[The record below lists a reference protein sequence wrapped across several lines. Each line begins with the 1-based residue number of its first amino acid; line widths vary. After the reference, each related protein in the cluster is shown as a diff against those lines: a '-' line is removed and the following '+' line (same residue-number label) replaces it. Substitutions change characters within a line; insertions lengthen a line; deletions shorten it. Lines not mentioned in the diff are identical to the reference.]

1 MRCRE
6 CHAETDRLDGAHLR
20 DCCGLTLQ
28 EYALRHGLALDA
40 LLAPAQLDRPD
51 DPAAYPPPPAPA
63 DRGARLTLAA
73 LACAGR
79 LARED
84 GFELVPGEVRL
95 LDQLLWLEARLAP
108 LGFRFRQEYRG
119 GGRGGHRAV
128 ALNRLKRPRPGRA
141 PPALDFAALD
151 EAGRARFAALALAGC
166 AVRRGAYLFL
176 HPAPGAAGAALADWL
191 RDACGIGLTELE
203 PPDGRVWLR
212 TTAPADGERLLARL
226 LPQLREI
233 PQALERLEAGG
244 PEAAVVKEQ
253 GIDAAHFI
261 TDHPGACAN
270 LHGGHYAVRVR
281 LRDRIDPGTG
291 FVMDYGDLK
300 RVLRARVVDALDHR
314 ALNYAAPELAWRSS
328 TELLAAWIWERLIEY
343 LPTLDGL
350 EIHETRTS
358 CCQYRGPGLEEF
370 LRDGRSPALG
380 HFQRPELGRDR
391 PAAGPRRLRLVRG

>member
-1 MRCRE
+1 M
-6 CHAETDRLDGAHLR
+6 
-20 DCCGLTLQ
+20 
-28 EYALRHGLALDA
+28 
-40 LLAPAQLDRPD
+40 
-51 DPAAYPPPPAPA
+51 
-63 DRGARLTLAA
+63 
-73 LACAGR
+73 
-79 LARED
+79 
-84 GFELVPGEVRL
+84 PGEVRL
-95 LDQLLWLEARLAP
+95 LDQLLWLETRLAP

-119 GGRGGHRAV
+119 GERGGHRVV
-128 ALNRLKRPRPGRA
+128 ALNRLKRPRPERA
-141 PPALDFAALD
+141 PPVLGFAALD
-151 EAGRARFAALALAGC
+151 EAERARYAAVALTGC
-166 AVRRGAYLFL
+166 ALRRGAYLFL
-176 HPAPGAAGAALADWL
+176 HPAPGPDGEALAAWL
-191 RDACGIGLTELE
+191 RGACGIELAELE
-203 PPDGRVWLR
+203 PPDERVWLR
-212 TTAPADGERLLARL
+212 TATPADAERLLARL

-253 GIDAAHFI
+253 GLDAAHFI

-300 RVLRARVVDALDHR
+300 RILRTRIIDALDHR

-391 PAAGPRRLRLVRG
+391 PLAGARRLRLVRG

>member
-1 MRCRE
+1 MRCLE

-20 DCCGLTLQ
+20 ACCGLTLQ

-40 LLAPAQLDRPD
+40 LLAPDQLDRAD
-51 DPAAYPPPPAPA
+51 DPADYPPPPNPA
-63 DRGARLTLAA
+63 DRDARLTLAA

-79 LARED
+79 IVRED
-84 GFELVPGEVRL
+84 GFELAPGEVRL

-119 GGRGGHRAV
+119 GGRGGHRAA
-128 ALNRLKRPRPGRA
+128 ALNRLKRPAPERA
-141 PPALDFAALD
+141 PAPLGFAALD
-151 EAGRARFAALALAGC
+151 EGERARFAALVLTCC
-166 AVRRGAYLFL
+166 AARRGAYLFL
-176 HPAPGAAGAALADWL
+176 HPAPGPDAEALAGWL
-191 RDACGIGLTELE
+191 RGACGIELAELE
-203 PPDGRVWLR
+203 SPDGRVWLR
-212 TTAPADGERLLARL
+212 TAAPADAERLLARL

-358 CCQYRGPGLEEF
+358 CCQYRGPSLEEF
-370 LRDGRSPALG
+370 LRAGGSPALG
-380 HFQRPELGRDR
+380 YFQRPELGRDR
-391 PAAGPRRLRLVRG
+391 PAPAARRLRLVRS

>member
-1 MRCRE
+1 MRCLE
-6 CHAETDRLDGAHLR
+6 CDTETERLDGAHLR
-20 DCCGLTLQ
+20 ECCGLTLQ

-40 LLAPAQLDRPD
+40 LLAPGQRDLPD
-51 DPAAYPPPPAPA
+51 DPAAYPPPPDPQ
-63 DRGARLTLAA
+63 DREARLTLAA
-73 LACAGR
+73 LAGAGR

-84 GFELVPGEVRL
+84 GFELVPGEIRL
-95 LDQLLWLEARLAP
+95 LDQLLWLETRLVP

-119 GGRGGHRAV
+119 GSHGRAT
-128 ALNRLKRPRPGRA
+128 ALNRLKRPRPERA
-141 PPALDFAALD
+141 PPALGFAALD
-151 EAGRARFAALALAGC
+151 EAERARYAALVLTGC

-176 HPAPGAAGAALADWL
+176 HPAAGPEGEALAAWL
-191 RDACGIGLTELE
+191 RDACGIELAELE
-203 PPDGRVWLR
+203 PPDDRVWLR
-212 TTAPADGERLLARL
+212 VATPADAARLLARL

-253 GIDAAHFI
+253 GLDAAHFI

-300 RVLRARVVDALDHR
+300 RILRARVIDALDHR

-358 CCQYRGPGLEEF
+358 CCQYRGPSLEAF

-391 PAAGPRRLRLVRG
+391 PMAGARRLRLVRG